1 MKTGWNMT
9 GETALSS
16 RLNRSPTV
24 PENCVGYDK
33 IESSFGKQAE
43 SQDSHS
49 LEMSFKIHLC
59 QVKSINCPTFG
70 M

>member
-16 RLNRSPTV
+16 SLNRSPTA
-24 PENCVGYDK
+24 PGNCLGYDK
-33 IESSFGKQAE
+33 IEESSYDKQAE

-49 LEMSFKIHLC
+49 L
-59 QVKSINCPTFG
+59 G
-70 M
+70 MLS